1 MGVTAVGGLG
11 VEGGCGADDGEEGC
25 YCCRLHGVWYRVV
38 DKLWL
43 IQMILNFC
51 VGNLAKCVRLM
62 SFEFG
67 SIHAPLLMAF
77 FGYSTRVC
85 TGELVGFDPGAICR
99 TLDWEFRFYFVGFMF
114 AFSVIHALALFWFL
128 HLATMTEHP
137 HQPLNSTLL

>member
-1 MGVTAVGGLG
+1 MSTSF
-11 VEGGCGADDGEEGC
+11 
-25 YCCRLHGVWYRVV
+25 WYRVV

-67 SIHAPLLMAF
+67 RVHAPLLMAF

-99 TLDWEFRFYFVGFMF
+99 TLDWELRYSFAGFMCV
-114 AFSVIHALALFWFL
+114 FSGHCIGTFGFCTWLWLYIGLNTHTSL
-128 HLATMTEHP
+128 HYNSSEQQLLNHVSIRHP
-137 HQPLNSTLL
+137 IPRDWNVQVA